1 MILTLIAESKTMTP
15 CDCPVT
21 PEQFATHR
29 PAGEPTADEIMARIA
44 TMDVS
49 DLMEA
54 TRFSRQMAA
63 KALYF
68 AYDFPDKSHGQEAI
82 AAFTGVVFKSFDY
95 ATLDENERR
104 LTADTIRLISSLY
117 GWLRPDD
124 LIKPYRLDYTTPL
137 APDDWSMVQY
147 WKKDV
152 TIAMVREIQ
161 ASPGIQILNLLPA
174 DAAKAID
181 WKLIKHFAPVW
192 KIDFKE
198 LRDGATWRTPTSNH
212 LKELRGHLLREIIRR
227 SITDPSQLLTLET
240 DRLQPLGTPDY
251 PDHIA
256 FCV

>member
-63 KALYF
+63 KALRF

-124 LIKPYRLDYTTPL
+124 R
-137 APDDWSMVQY
+137 SMVQY

-152 TIAMVREIQ
+152 TIAMVREIK
-161 ASPGIQILNLLPA
+161 ARPGIHILNLLPA

-192 KIDFKE
+192 
-198 LRDGATWRTPTSNH
+198 
-212 LKELRGHLLREIIRR
+212 
-227 SITDPSQLLTLET
+227 
-240 DRLQPLGTPDY
+240 
-251 PDHIA
+251 
-256 FCV
+256 